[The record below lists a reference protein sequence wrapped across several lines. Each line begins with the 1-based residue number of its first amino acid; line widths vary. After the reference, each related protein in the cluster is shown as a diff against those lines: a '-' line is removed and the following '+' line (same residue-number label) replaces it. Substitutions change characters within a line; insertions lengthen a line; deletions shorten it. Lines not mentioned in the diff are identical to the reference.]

1 MVAPY
6 SGDMLAIV
14 ALAGKDSSPT
24 PTPKCK
30 RELKRKNVER
40 YMNKINYAPN
50 DVNHASLLF
59 LP

>member
-24 PTPKCK
+24 PTPEYNK
-30 RELKRKNVER
+30 ETKRKTIELYN
-40 YMNKINYAPN
+40 
-50 DVNHASLLF
+50 S
-59 LP
+59 

>member
-24 PTPKCK
+24 PTPECK
-30 RELKRKNVER
+30 REIKRKIVER
-40 YMNKINYAPN
+40 DI
-50 DVNHASLLF
+50 
-59 LP
+59 